1 MSKNLQLQI
10 KRVQEKTNQLDVF
23 ISAYKMVEENLLL
36 LQDLDV
42 NDQVALKDIMSNIIT
57 YNKKQKEYLNI
68 WAKKDY
74 YRQI

>member
-68 WAKKDY
+68 
-74 YRQI
+74 